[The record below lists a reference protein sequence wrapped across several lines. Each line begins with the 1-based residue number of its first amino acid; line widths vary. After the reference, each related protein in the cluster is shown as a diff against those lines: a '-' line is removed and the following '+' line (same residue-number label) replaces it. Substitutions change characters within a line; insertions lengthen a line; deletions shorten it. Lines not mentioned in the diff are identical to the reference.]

1 MADSPRNP
9 SASDAASIHE
19 AIQTF
24 ETILEVFPEDV
35 NALESLIV
43 SYEKLNDA
51 ANMRLHAQTLIQL
64 LMREGDWV
72 RVLDFANRL
81 LKADPT
87 DPDAQAYQEEA
98 QKHVQ
103 TALAAGAAAAAASPQ
118 KTVITKA
125 PLTFD
130 LRGELDL
137 AWSLLQAN
145 IITQEQYE
153 AVIERLTE
161 SSRNAQGEAP
171 LSILQELREMERVDL
186 DKIIAF
192 LAADAGVP
200 FIELS
205 HCECPEETLAMLPLP
220 LAKRLGIMP
229 FDQVENE
236 LLVAVLNPVDLELR
250 KRVTKFFGTKVHF
263 FFTSPDEFLQ
273 GIARQ
278 EERLKKANDGSR

>member
-1 MADSPRNP
+1 MAETPRKP
-9 SASDAASIHE
+9 SAIDDVSIHE

-43 SYEKLNDA
+43 SYEKLNDSTR
-51 ANMRLHAQTLIQL
+51 MRQHAQTLIQL
-64 LMREGDWV
+64 LMREEDWA

-81 LKADPT
+81 LKTDPT

-98 QKHVQ
+98 QKHLLTQ
-103 TALAAGAAAAAASPQ
+103 AAAGEATSPLSPH
-118 KTVITKA
+118 KTVTTKA

-137 AWSLLQAN
+137 AWNLLQSN

-153 AVIERLTE
+153 SVIERLTE
-161 SSRNAQGEAP
+161 SSRNAQGDAP

-205 HCECPEETLAMLPLP
+205 RIECPEETLALLPLAQ
-220 LAKRLGIMP
+220 AKRLGIMP

-273 GIARQ
+273 GIAKQ
-278 EERLKKANDGSR
+278 EERLKKATESSR